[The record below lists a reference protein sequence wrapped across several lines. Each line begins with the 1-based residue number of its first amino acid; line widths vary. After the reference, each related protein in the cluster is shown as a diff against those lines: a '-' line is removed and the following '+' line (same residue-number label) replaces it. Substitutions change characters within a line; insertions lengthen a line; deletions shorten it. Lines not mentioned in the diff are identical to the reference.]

1 MKVICFLFTAVGAAC
16 AIAGCGPEI
25 TADVSMERQQKY
37 GRLAIIC
44 VPKLDANPAYAP
56 MILEEA
62 GSMIPHLKFLE
73 KVDCLPEVSKKYSP
87 LELRA
92 RAPVDTASTPPIIDS
107 NDVSDYDAV
116 VCLVYYYDLGHVYLD
131 FYMTDTATA
140 EQIWYHQ
147 FDSPDPA
154 IKERLLAHG
163 LSAPGIIKTQFYG
176 L

>member
-1 MKVICFLFTAVGAAC
+1 MRIVCSVFATVTLAC
-16 AIAGCGPEI
+16 AIAGCGPKI
-25 TADVSMERQQKY
+25 TPGVSMERQQKY

-56 MILEEA
+56 MILKEA
-62 GSMIPHLKFLE
+62 GSMISHLRFLE
-73 KVDCLPEVSKKYSP
+73 KVDCLPEVP
-87 LELRA
+87 I
-92 RAPVDTASTPPIIDS
+92 DTTSTPPIVDS

-116 VCLVYYYDLGHVYLD
+116 VSLVYYYDLGHVYLD
-131 FYMTDTATA
+131 FYMTDTVTA

-147 FDSPDPA
+147 FDSPDPS